1 MFLNTNASRRD
12 FLSRGLGVI
21 GVSAVAPSLLMRTA
35 LADGPAQP
43 GHRVLVVLQLSGGH
57 DALSELVPYSHKEY
71 HEARRVT
78 RIPDE
83 EVLKINDEFGLHPN
97 LQGVRQLLDEGTF
110 AAVAGVGYDKPN
122 YSHFTSTDIWQTAD
136 QRGRSV
142 PFGWIG
148 RVCDTAF
155 KGCDDPKLAIAV
167 GAGKSPLAIK
177 GDEHPGVSFER
188 PETWRYVGD
197 RGDKKRADLYR
208 VLNEPRPDA
217 KGNLEFLART
227 ARNANVASEEI
238 RRIAAAHPAKAEYP
252 NTGLGRNLRVIASLI
267 AGGLSTRIY
276 FTDQGGYDTHFGQ
289 KPKHD
294 KLMADLNDAVC
305 AFMRDLAEQKQ
316 IDRVL
321 LMTTSEFG
329 RRVKEN
335 GSEGT
340 DHGAAA
346 ASYFFGTG
354 VKSGIHG
361 QHPSLTDLQGG
372 GGGSL
377 KHTCDFRSLYATVL
391 ERWMNIPSEPVL
403 GDKYPLI
410 PCLT

>member
-1 MFLNTNASRRD
+1 MFLNTNGSRRD

-21 GVSAVAPSLLMRTA
+21 GVSAMPPSLLTHTA
-35 LADGPAQP
+35 LAGEPPQAGQ
-43 GHRVLVVLQLSGGH
+43 RVLVVLQLSGGH
-57 DALSELVPYSHKEY
+57 DTLSELVPYGYKEY
-71 HEARRVT
+71 HEARKVT
-78 RIPDE
+78 RIAE
-83 EVLKINDEFGLHPN
+83 EQVLKINAEFGLHPN
-97 LQGVRQLLDEGTF
+97 LQGVRQLLDEGKF
-110 AAVAGVGYDKPN
+110 AAIAGVGYDKPN
-122 YSHFTSTDIWQTAD
+122 YSHFTSTDIWQSAD

-148 RVCDTAF
+148 RACDTAF

-188 PETWRYVGD
+188 PDTWRYVGD

-208 VLNEPRPDA
+208 TLNQPAPDA
-217 KGNLEFLART
+217 KGNLDFLART
-227 ARNANVASEEI
+227 ASNANMASEEI
-238 RRIAAAHPAKAEYP
+238 RRIAAAHPSKAEYP
-252 NTGLGRNLRVIASLI
+252 NTSLGRNLRVIASLI
-267 AGGLSTRIY
+267 SGGLTTRIY
-276 FTDQGGYDTHFGQ
+276 FTEQGGYDTHFGQ

-294 KLMADLNDAVC
+294 KLMTELNDAVC
-305 AFMRDLAEQKQ
+305 AFMRDITDQKQ
-316 IDRVL
+316 AHRVL

-346 ASYFFGTG
+346 ASFFFGAG
-354 VKSGIHG
+354 VKAGIHG

-403 GDKYPLI
+403 GEQYPLI
-410 PCLT
+410 PFLA